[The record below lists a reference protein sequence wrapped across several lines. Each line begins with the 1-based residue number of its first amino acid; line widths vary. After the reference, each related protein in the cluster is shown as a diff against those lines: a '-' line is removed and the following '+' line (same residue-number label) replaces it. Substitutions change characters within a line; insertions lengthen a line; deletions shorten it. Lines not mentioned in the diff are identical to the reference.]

1 VNVPVFGRRGP
12 HVPAARQASSA
23 LAVLVSI
30 IFAVAAC
37 SPGPAPTPSETQV
50 TPVPTAW
57 PSGTTGQYGL
67 HIDPSLLGLLP
78 RTVAAY
84 PIVEDTDGETAAL
97 DNADLAHT
105 FDNYAA
111 AAIGVIGDPNWLQLV
126 MGHLRPESQNADV
139 QTAWISE
146 YATGGCSQAGGVSGT
161 SQQTISGWIVDVA
174 TCKGGPIVYTLSLGN
189 GTILSMYGLG
199 PKDLGKSLIGALY

>member
-1 VNVPVFGRRGP
+1 MTRSFGRHRFR
-12 HVPAARQASSA
+12 VPATRRTSPA
-23 LAVLVSI
+23 LAVVLVL
-30 IFAVAAC
+30 VAATASAC
-37 SPGPAPTPSETQV
+37 GPGPAPSPNETQIA
-50 TPVPTAW
+50 PAPTVW

-78 RTVAAY
+78 RTVDAY
-84 PIVEDTDGETAAL
+84 PIVEDSASEMAAL

-111 AAIGVIGDPNWLQLV
+111 ASIGVIGDADWLQLV
-126 MGHLRPESQNADV
+126 IGHLRPESQNADV

-146 YATGGCSQAGGVSGT
+146 YATGACSQADGVSGT
-161 SQQTISGWIVDVA
+161 SQPTISGWVVDVA
-174 TCKGGPIVYTLSLGN
+174 TCAGGPTVYTLSLGN

-199 PKDLGKSLIGALY
+199 PRDLGKSLIGALY